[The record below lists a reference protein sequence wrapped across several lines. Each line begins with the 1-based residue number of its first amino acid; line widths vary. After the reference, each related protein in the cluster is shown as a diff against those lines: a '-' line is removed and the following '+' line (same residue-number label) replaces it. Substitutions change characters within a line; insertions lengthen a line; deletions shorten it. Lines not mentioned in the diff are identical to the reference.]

1 MPLNNFFALSIRPR
15 RDRQRSRPAFDLI
28 KFVNSSSVKLS
39 ISAILVG
46 TRNIVNLF
54 NDSMN
59 LFTKMVKSKV
69 KFTFLPYQKVG
80 QVGHRNVIFHRKLG
94 QVGHRNV
101 IFHRKLGQVGHRN
114 VILHPKV
121 GQVGHRNVILHSKV
135 G

>member
-46 TRNIVNLF
+46 TRNIVNCSMI
-54 NDSMN
+54 SMN
-59 LFTKMVKSKV
+59 LFRKMVKSKV
-69 KFTFLPYQKVG
+69 TFLPYQKV
-80 QVGHRNVIFHRKLG
+80 G

-121 GQVGHRNVILHSKV
+121 GQVGHRYVILHPKVGQVGHRNVILHSKV